1 MELQWALAN
10 TGRRFPLIQAG
21 EVGRS
26 IHGVYLVYHDGN
38 PERPLLIGDGNIGE
52 HLRAISRDPD
62 LMICSVFGM
71 LRATW
76 AAVPARYS
84 EGVKNFLVGELEP
97 VIRSS
102 LCCAAPVPVNLPQ
115 EKAS

>member
-10 TGRRFPLIQAG
+10 YGRRLSLIEAG
-21 EVGRS
+21 DVCRS

-52 HLRAISRDPD
+52 HLRAISRDPE
-62 LMICSVFGM
+62 LMIWTVLGI

-76 AAVPARYS
+76 AAVPKHCV
-84 EGVKNFLVGELEP
+84 EGVKNFLVGELDP
-97 VIRSS
+97 IIGSS
-102 LCCAAPVPVNLPQ
+102 LGIAPPVPVNLPP
-115 EKAS
+115 